1 MLLVS
6 VGTTAMLVVVP
17 VLVWEMIVAL
27 TVAGF
32 FDRAI
37 RERGFSFTEKSNKA
51 TGVLVAT
58 IILVFQ
64 CQVETLVRLLVEA
77 TALVLRIQ
85 LLAGNMLVLLLTGT
99 TVFLVELLT

>member
-37 RERGFSFTEKSNKA
+37 RERGFSFTEKSIKSTVSKS
-51 TGVLVAT
+51 TGALVAT
-58 IILVFQ
+58 VILVVQ
-64 CQVETLVRLLVEA
+64 CRLKL
-77 TALVLRIQ
+77 
-85 LLAGNMLVLLLTGT
+85 
-99 TVFLVELLT
+99 